1 VPDPPAPH
9 AARPKAIERETTALR
24 AADRENT
31 SINTPSKSRRLASGG
46 FSPAH
51 FRTRQFARVQ
61 STYALVFWGNAAI
74 PYDFRVLQR
83 NASSQQEDDRS
94 SAPRVFSCKYSVF
107 SHPNDNS
114 RRALRAREVR
124 EITPLEDDLRHMLQG
139 KNANRKFVLYVFRMR
154 L

>member
-1 VPDPPAPH
+1 VNEPGTELTIGPVTVIAGAAADAGATAGAAGGATVVGMVGTEVPDPPAPH

-61 STYALVFWGNAAI
+61 STYALVFWDDAAI
-74 PYDFRVLQR
+74 PYDFRMLQR

-94 SAPRVFSCKYSVF
+94 SAPRVFSV
-107 SHPNDNS
+107 
-114 RRALRAREVR
+114 
-124 EITPLEDDLRHMLQG
+124 
-139 KNANRKFVLYVFRMR
+139 
-154 L
+154 